1 MSLDRTRETVRQKS
15 VSPYDRYPDT
25 AVALSQLTIKPRLR
39 ANQRESECE
48 TNESEAETLSA
59 KRKRA
64 WVAPQR
70 VGILCNPTQ
79 MWFILHL
86 NTQAV
91 NALSSRKQSS
101 TSTIRKPPTAQKKL
115 SAAVRNTNRQRET
128 QATADLLIHTWLCWH
143 TTHNAIWRYILWPM
157 PRSATTQGCFS
168 CLSTFTADGHWWKL
182 RLFNHLSQQA
192 VRKWEREEES
202 ERDKGRK
209 RGARLLLASAE
220 MDCS

>member
-101 TSTIRKPPTAQKKL
+101 TSTSANHRLHKKN
-115 SAAVRNTNRQRET
+115 S
-128 QATADLLIHTWLCWH
+128 
-143 TTHNAIWRYILWPM
+143 
-157 PRSATTQGCFS
+157 
-168 CLSTFTADGHWWKL
+168 
-182 RLFNHLSQQA
+182 
-192 VRKWEREEES
+192 
-202 ERDKGRK
+202 
-209 RGARLLLASAE
+209 RLLSEIPTGNAKHRPQLTYLFTPDYAGTLHTMQYGATSSGPCRGQQQRRAVSAVWVHLQLTAT
-220 MDCS
+220 DGNSGFSIISHSKR

>member
-1 MSLDRTRETVRQKS
+1 MSLDRTHKRVCHLTTGILI
-15 VSPYDRYPDT
+15 PPWHF
-25 AVALSQLTIKPRLR
+25 LSWQSNRDYVPT
-39 ANQRESECE
+39 RESL
-48 TNESEAETLSA
+48 NV
-59 KRKRA
+59 KRMKVKQKHRKQKQKA
-64 WVAPQR
+64 LGSPPQR

-86 NTQAV
+86 NTQAA

-101 TSTIRKPPTAQKKL
+101 MSTIRKPPTAQKKKKL
-115 SAAVRNTNRQRET
+115 SAAVRKTNWQRET

-168 CLSTFTADGHWWKL
+168 SMSTFTADGHWWKL

-192 VRKWEREEES
+192 VRKWERE
-202 ERDKGRK
+202 R
-209 RGARLLLASAE
+209 
-220 MDCS
+220 